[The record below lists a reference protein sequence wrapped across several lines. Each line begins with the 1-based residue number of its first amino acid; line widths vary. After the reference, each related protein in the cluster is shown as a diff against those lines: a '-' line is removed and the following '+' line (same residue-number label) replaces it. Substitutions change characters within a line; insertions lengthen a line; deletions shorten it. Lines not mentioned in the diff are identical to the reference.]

1 MGPPKHTLYWIYA
14 GLILLLIPAIIA
26 LADRYEKSLSPQSP
40 LPSMPPEEVVLRGL
54 AAFDSTASALH
65 LKEVYQAVPA
75 SRSGVLSAYR
85 VVTDDEALAYRLVV
99 VRHDI
104 ACPTC
109 RDLLVGIL
117 LAPEADR
124 VVGVWPLASWELAD
138 GPFDPTAFFAQ
149 LSGRALAEPLVVGQ
163 NMDGIT
169 GATLS
174 VNALVTQWSQAGSW
188 LSGSR
193 GVFDAEL
200 R

>member
-1 MGPPKHTLYWIYA
+1 MGQPKHPLYWIYS
-14 GLILLLIPAIIA
+14 GLVLLLIPAIIM
-26 LADRYEKSLSPQSP
+26 LIGLYEKSLSPESP
-40 LPSMPPEEVVLRGL
+40 LPPVPPEEVVLRSL
-54 AAFDSTASALH
+54 TAFDSTASALH

-75 SRSGVLSAYR
+75 PRSGVLSAYR
-85 VVTDDEALAYRLVV
+85 VVTDEEALAYKLVV

-117 LAPEADR
+117 LAPGEDR
-124 VVGVWPLASWELAD
+124 VAGVLPLASWELAD

-149 LSGRALAEPLVVGQ
+149 LIGRALAEPLVVGRDI
-163 NMDGIT
+163 DGIT

-188 LSGSR
+188 L
-193 GVFDAEL
+193 AESKGTAF
-200 R
+200 

>member
-1 MGPPKHTLYWIYA
+1 MLHH
-14 GLILLLIPAIIA
+14 
-26 LADRYEKSLSPQSP
+26 
-40 LPSMPPEEVVLRGL
+40 L

-75 SRSGVLSAYR
+75 PRSGVLSAYR
-85 VVTDDEALAYRLVV
+85 VVTDDEVLAYKLVV

-117 LAPEADR
+117 IELKEDR
-124 VVGVWPLASWELAD
+124 VVGVFPLKSWELAG

-149 LSGRALAEPLVVGQ
+149 LSGRALSEPLVVGRDI
-163 NMDGIT
+163 DGIT

-174 VNALVTQWSQAGSW
+174 VNALVTQWSQAGTW
-188 LSGSR
+188 L
-193 GVFDAEL
+193 AESKGITF
-200 R
+200 